1 MLACFL
7 VVQRHLPAAAAAE
20 CVRRASP
27 NCIRSAAQLAC
38 VAISRRAGPPCTAPR
53 PLRACAY

>member
-7 VVQRHLPAAAAAE
+7 VAQRHLPAAAAAE
-20 CVRRASP
+20 CVHRASP

-38 VAISRRAGPPCTAPR
+38 VRDFAARWSALHGSPAAPGM
-53 PLRACAY
+53 CI